1 MSWTDDVIRTMRTQ
15 GAAHN
20 PPRIQLGKM
29 TGADSAKIGAL
40 ELAKDD
46 LLFFERDLKRSAVRV
61 AGMCRDGAPLADGS
75 EYIEALKAGDMVAL
89 YALAGADHTA
99 TKYLVLGKVV
109 SAT

>member
-1 MSWTDDVIRTMRTQ
+1 MSWTDTVIQTMRTQ

-46 LLFFERDLKRSAVRV
+46 LLFFERDLKRSAVKV
-61 AGMCRDGAPLADGS
+61 SGQCRDGAP
-75 EYIEALKAGDMVAL
+75 LKAGDMVAL

-109 SAT
+109 SAP

>member
-40 ELAKDD
+40 ELARDD
-46 LLFFERDLKRSAVRV
+46 LLFFERDLKRSAVKV
-61 AGMCRDGAPLADGS
+61 AGQCRDGAPLADSS
-75 EYIEALKAGDMVAL
+75 EYIEALKAGDIVAL
-89 YALAGADHTA
+89 SALAGADQTA
-99 TKYLVLGKVV
+99 KKYIVLGKVV
-109 SAT
+109 SAP

>member
-20 PPRIQLGKM
+20 PPRIQLG
-29 TGADSAKIGAL
+29 AL
-40 ELAKDD
+40 ELTRDD
-46 LLFFERDLKRSAVRV
+46 LLFFERDIKRSAVRV
-61 AGMCRDGAPLADGS
+61 AGQCRDGAPLADSS

-99 TKYLVLGKVV
+99 TKYIVLGKVV
-109 SAT
+109 SAP